1 MKKNG
6 LKSKLVII
14 VERIKKT
21 ILPVWLFFQ
30 LPAACLFFYN
40 KESEWYLYIGGVAA
54 LFAAVYLILA
64 FIGELICLN
73 DVAD

>member
-6 LKSKLVII
+6 LKTKFAI
-14 VERIKKT
+14 VVEKIKET
-21 ILPVWLFFQ
+21 MLSAWLIFQ

-40 KESEWYLYIGGVAA
+40 KESEWYLYIGG
-54 LFAAVYLILA
+54 FAAFFAAIYLILV